1 MRSTATNVTN
11 VSRPAEFSDGFGV
24 RRRTADP
31 ATPEPVEILRID
43 QALAGASSFEFML
56 RERVSRLANFRHASY
71 ARVRRVDRLDAGRT
85 LALVSDVPEGIRLST
100 LIADAASLDVPLD
113 VNAALQLIRQLVPAI
128 ATLHQ
133 NARDVSH
140 GTLAPERV
148 VVTSQGK
155 VVITEHAL
163 GAAVEQLGYSRER
176 LWKDLRVAVSSG
188 AGVVRLNHRVDVMQI
203 GIVGLALVL
212 GRTMGDDDLRLLP
225 EIVGDAT
232 ETSAQGVRKAISEP
246 LRRWLSRALQLDA
259 RSSFESALEAQL
271 ALDDVVAADKGYA
284 ATPEA
289 LEAFLASVQS
299 ALTAPPAPVASEAPA
314 ASGVANAADVAPEP
328 KAPVLA
334 EAIPII
340 VHEAVTPVLP
350 SPVSAVLPEFAPP
363 AARPEAQALHAV
375 TPADGPSAT
384 PSFIATALTPVHAPA
399 DEASAPP
406 APAPASNKSGTRS
419 AAPPPFS
426 DSDDSAPPERAIDI
440 APLAAPTAQS
450 GKSSSRSGS
459 RPGVA
464 AATSA
469 VSTTQAEARVSAGRS
484 GIRPAYV
491 PPVDPPPTDVPGLD
505 RPLQFASIDTGV
517 SASWRMAAIVLAL
530 VALAEGAA
538 LGWKF
543 SSAMPSLPIGK
554 GSGIVKVDSKPA
566 GVQVS
571 VDGNRKGATPL
582 TLTLPSGTHVMELS
596 SGGEPRVVP
605 LTVVAGETL
614 GEYIE
619 LAGTSAAGRI
629 SVGST
634 PPGATVLLDGQP
646 HGTTPT
652 EIRDVAAG
660 EHELVLELGA
670 SRVRQGVKIVAGTT
684 TTISLPLKGGPPAPA
699 AAAAAPGAAPVAGA
713 TQTAQLPP
721 ALGIVAFD
729 VPFEMKVAEG
739 STNLGTTTSQLSLT
753 SGPHDL
759 RLSNESLSFSTT
771 VHVNVADGKATTV
784 SVPLPKGSI
793 DINATP
799 WAEVWIDGDKMG
811 ETPLGNLQ
819 VTIGTHQVVFRN
831 PKLGEQR
838 HSVTITTATPARLS
852 VDLNK
857 PAQ

>member
-1 MRSTATNVTN
+1 MPSTATNVTN
-11 VSRPAEFSDGFGV
+11 ESRPAEFSDGFGV

-43 QALAGASSFEFML
+43 ATLAGASSFEFML

-85 LALVSDVPEGIRLST
+85 LALVSDVPDGMRLST
-100 LIADAASLDVPLD
+100 LIADAAALGVPVD
-113 VNAALQLIRQLVPAI
+113 VNAALQLIRQLVPAV

-140 GTLAPERV
+140 GTLAPERL

-163 GAAVEQLGYSRER
+163 GAAVEQLAYSRER

-232 ETSAQGVRKAISEP
+232 ETSALGARKSISEP

-289 LEAFLASVQS
+289 LEAFLASYQS
-299 ALTAPPAPVASEAPA
+299 ALTAPPAAVEPPAPA
-314 ASGVANAADVAPEP
+314 APVALVVAEPAPEP
-328 KAPVLA
+328 KAEAPSEPLQSILHEPVA
-334 EAIPII
+334 SA
-340 VHEAVTPVLP
+340 LP
-350 SPVSAVLPEFAPP
+350 SPAGAVLREFAAVKPETQTVHVP
-363 AARPEAQALHAV
+363 ATVDSTPS
-375 TPADGPSAT
+375 TPA
-384 PSFIATALTPVHAPA
+384 FIATALTPVHAPA

-406 APAPASNKSGTRS
+406 PPAPVTNKSGTRA
-419 AAPPPFS
+419 AAPPSFADPA
-426 DSDDSAPPERAIDI
+426 DSAPPERAIDI
-440 APLAAPTAQS
+440 APLATPTAQA
-450 GKSSSRSGS
+450 GKSTSRSSS

-464 AATSA
+464 AATAS
-469 VSTTQAEARVSAGRS
+469 STTTTQADARVSASRS
-484 GIRPAYV
+484 GVRPAYV
-491 PPVDPPPTDVPGLD
+491 PPAESQTTDAPVFESGPQFGL
-505 RPLQFASIDTGV
+505 AYSGV

-543 SSAMPSLPIGK
+543 SHSLPSLQIGK

-605 LTVVAGETL
+605 VTVVAGETL

-619 LAGTSAAGRI
+619 LAGTSAAGRLN
-629 SVGST
+629 VGST

-646 HGTTPT
+646 HGITPT

-670 SRVRQGVKIVAGTT
+670 NRVRQGVKIVAGTT
-684 TTISLPLKGGPPAPA
+684 ATISLPLKGGPPAPTSAAAPA
-699 AAAAAPGAAPVAGA
+699 AAA
-713 TQTAQLPP
+713 QSAQLPS
-721 ALGIVAFD
+721 ALGIVALD
-729 VPFEMKVAEG
+729 VPFEMQVAEG
-739 STNLGTTTSQLSLT
+739 STNLGTTASQLSLT

-759 RLSNESLSFSTT
+759 RLSSDALAFSTT
-771 VHVNVADGKATTV
+771 VHVNVGEGKVTKV

-819 VTIGTHQVVFRN
+819 VTIGTHQVTFRH

-838 HSVTITTATPARLS
+838 HSVTITTTTPARLS

-857 PAQ
+857 PVQ

>member
-1 MRSTATNVTN
+1 MPSTATNVTN
-11 VSRPAEFSDGFGV
+11 ASRPVEFSDGFGV

-31 ATPEPVEILRID
+31 ATPEAVEILRID

-56 RERVSRLANFRHASY
+56 RERVSRLANFRHAAF
-71 ARVRRVDRLDAGRT
+71 ARVRRVDRLDGGRT
-85 LALVSDVPEGIRLST
+85 LALVSDVPDGVRLST
-100 LIADAASLDVPLD
+100 LIADGAALGVPLD

-140 GTLAPERV
+140 GTLAPERI

-155 VVITEHAL
+155 VVVTEHAL
-163 GAAVEQLGYSRER
+163 GAAVEQLAYSRER

-232 ETSAQGVRKAISEP
+232 ETSALGARKSISEP

-289 LEAFLASVQS
+289 LEAFLASHQA
-299 ALTAPPAPVASEAPA
+299 ALTAPPAPA
-314 ASGVANAADVAPEP
+314 A
-328 KAPVLA
+328 APVAAVVPEAAPTPAPSSPAVFA
-334 EAIPII
+334 EPLPII
-340 VHEAVTPVLP
+340 VHEPETPALP
-350 SPVSAVLPEFAPP
+350 PSAGAVLPEFA
-363 AARPEAQALHAV
+363 AVKPEAQAAHAA
-375 TPADGPSAT
+375 PAAEATSAA

-406 APAPASNKSGTRS
+406 PPAPPSNKSGTRA
-419 AAPPPFS
+419 AAPPSFS
-426 DSDDSAPPERAIDI
+426 DADHSAPPERAVDI
-440 APLAAPTAQS
+440 GPLATPTAQPKS
-450 GKSSSRSGS
+450 GSRSSS
-459 RPGVA
+459 RPGVP
-464 AATSA
+464 AATSSTS
-469 VSTTQAEARVSAGRS
+469 STTQAEARASADRS

-491 PPVDPPPTDVPGLD
+491 PPVEPPAADAPVFD
-505 RPLQFASIDTGV
+505 RTPQFATWNSGV
-517 SASWRMAAIVLAL
+517 SASWRLAAIVLAL
-530 VALAEGAA
+530 VALAEGAV
-538 LGWKF
+538 LGWKL
-543 SSAMPSLPIGK
+543 SRGLPAMSIGQ
-554 GSGIVKVDSKPA
+554 GSGVVKVDSKPA

-571 VDGNRKGATPL
+571 IDGNRKGATPL
-582 TLTLPSGTHVMELS
+582 TLTLPSGTHVMEVS

-634 PPGATVLLDGQP
+634 PQGATVLLDGQP

-684 TTISLPLKGGPPAPA
+684 TTISLPLKGGLPAPAPA
-699 AAAAAPGAAPVAGA
+699 AASGASPAAGAA
-713 TQTAQLPP
+713 QSAQLPS

-729 VPFEMKVAEG
+729 VPFEMQVAEG
-739 STNLGTTTSQLSLT
+739 SSSLGTTTAQLSLT

-759 RLSNESLSFSTT
+759 RLTSDALAFSTT
-771 VHVNVADGKATTV
+771 VHVNVGEGKATSV

-819 VTIGTHQVVFRN
+819 VTIGTHQVTFRH

-852 VDLNK
+852 VDMNK